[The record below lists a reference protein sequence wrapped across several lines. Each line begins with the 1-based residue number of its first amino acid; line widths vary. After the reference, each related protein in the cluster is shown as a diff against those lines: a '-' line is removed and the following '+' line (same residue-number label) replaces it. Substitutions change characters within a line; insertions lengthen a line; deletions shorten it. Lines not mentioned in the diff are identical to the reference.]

1 MRNRPVFGLADVGA
15 PTAAEAAAFDRAAID
30 GQRVPEPTLM
40 ENAGRAAA
48 LLIDKLFPRGRVVA
62 VVGAGNNGGDAL
74 VLLRT
79 LAAWGRPVAALPAA
93 ARAPDA
99 LLHGWTLEGW
109 PSGKVEPAAEADAAR
124 LLAGADVVVDGV
136 LGTGARGEAR
146 EPQARFI
153 RAINAAGRTVVAL
166 DIPSGIDATT
176 GDVPGDAVRAALT
189 IAFGWP
195 KRGTL
200 FQPARALAGRLVAV
214 EIGFPPAGPEPS
226 PFAARLITPGWA
238 SARLPR
244 RAADAHKGSAGQ
256 LLLVAG
262 RGGMAGAAAMSG
274 AAAVAARGALRAGL
288 GLLRIVS
295 VPANRE
301 ILQTLVPEAIFLDRT
316 RRDELQAALQ
326 SSDAVAIGP
335 GLGLDAEAAGL
346 LGEVLDATDPRP
358 LLLDADAITLAG
370 LGGLGGLS
378 GIGATRPILLTPHP
392 GELERLSRRSRAE
405 IVSRRI
411 EAASEVARELQ
422 ATVLLK
428 GLPSVVVDPDGNA
441 LINTVGSS
449 DLATGG
455 MGDVLTGVAGA
466 MLAQGVTAAEAAALA
481 LYYSGR
487 AADLAGRGR
496 ALIPFDVVECLAGAL
511 AEEGPGP
518 NPTGLPFVVFDQEAP
533 R

>member
-1 MRNRPVFGLADVGA
+1 
-15 PTAAEAAAFDRAAID
+15 
-30 GQRVPEPTLM
+30 
-40 ENAGRAAA
+40 
-48 LLIDKLFPRGRVVA
+48 
-62 VVGAGNNGGDAL
+62 
-74 VLLRT
+74 RT

-93 ARAPDA
+93 ARGPDA

-153 RAINAAGRTVVAL
+153 RAINAAGRAVVAL
-166 DIPSGIDATT
+166 DIPSGTDATT
-176 GDVPGDAVRAALT
+176 GDVPGDAVRAAVT

-214 EIGFPPAGPEPS
+214 EIGFPPAGAEPS
-226 PFAARLITPGWA
+226 PFAARLITPCWA
-238 SARLPR
+238 SAHLPR
-244 RAADAHKGSAGQ
+244 RAADAHKGSTGQ

-262 RGGMAGAAAMSG
+262 RAGMAGAAAMSG

-301 ILQTLVPEAIFLDRT
+301 ILQTLVPEAIFVDRT
-316 RRDELQAALQ
+316 QRDELQAAIQ
-326 SSDAVAIGP
+326 TSDAVAIGP
-335 GLGLDAEAAGL
+335 GLGLDAEAARL
-346 LGEVLDATDPRP
+346 LEDVFDASDGRP

-370 LGGLGGLS
+370 QGGLT
-378 GIGATRPILLTPHP
+378 GIGAQRPILLTPHP
-392 GELERLSRRSRAE
+392 GELERISRRSRAE
-405 IVSRRI
+405 IVSRRL
-411 EAASEVARELQ
+411 EAATEVAREIQ

-428 GLPSVVVDPDGNA
+428 GLPSVVVDPDAHA

-466 MLAQGVTAAEAAALA
+466 MLAQGVTPAEAAALA

-487 AADLAGRGR
+487 AADVAGRGR
-496 ALIPFDVVECLAGAL
+496 ALSPLDVVECLAGAF